1 MTFTPEQFELIVQRV
16 IQQLGTTP
24 AATAPAPARESAR
37 PAPAAEPAAAPGIR
51 IAGHVITQELLAASA
66 TGAALVRIAGKA
78 ILTPSARDFV
88 RQHGIKIVRDDG
100 SSSGT
105 ATIRWQV
112 LVTKSTPQI
121 AAAIDGL
128 PAGIVCDVRLLGA
141 AAEAAAQAISALCRG
156 EAQQVVVFTEQP
168 ELVACLANRND
179 KVRAAAVAEMAAIE
193 RVRLHLQANLL
204 ALDPATRSVHELKS
218 VLKAFRAP

>member
-16 IQQLGTTP
+16 IQQLGTTG
-24 AATAPAPARESAR
+24 AAIAPAPARESAR
-37 PAPAAEPAAAPGIR
+37 LAPATDPAAAPGIR
-51 IAGHVITQELLAASA
+51 IAGQVITQELLAASA
-66 TGAALVRIAGKA
+66 TGTSLVRIAGKA

-88 RQHGIKIVRDDG
+88 KQHGIKIVREDA
-100 SSSGT
+100 SSSGAA

-121 AAAIDGL
+121 SAAIDGL
-128 PAGIVCDVRLLGA
+128 SGIVCDIRLLGA

-156 EAQQVVVFTEQP
+156 EAHQVVVFTEQP
-168 ELVACLANRND
+168 ELVACLANRNET
-179 KVRAAAVAEMAAIE
+179 VRAAAVAETADVE

-204 ALDPATRSVHELKS
+204 ALDPATRSVHELRS
-218 VLKAFRAP
+218 ILKAFRAP